1 MVFAAKLKS
10 EKLVASNTF
19 SAELAMSISS
29 SLSTFVPIPR
39 EYTLT
44 FLFLSLRAATD
55 GSVYGPRSVVCSPS
69 VIKIAI

>member
-1 MVFAAKLKS
+1 MVFAAGLKS
-10 EKLVASNTF
+10 EKLAASNTL
-19 SAELAMSISS
+19 SGELAISFS
-29 SLSTFVPIPR
+29 CLLSTFVPIPR

-44 FLFLSLRAATD
+44 FLFLSPRAATD